1 MKPASLFAIVLALGL
16 YATPL
21 PTADAFGPERPV
33 WQDTANA
40 RWQSEMQRFAGLSD
54 GTVGVAVHNL
64 STGQTLSFNGDTLFP
79 MASTY
84 KVAVAGKIFS
94 MIDAGAISL
103 QQVVTVDRALMS
115 SGGIADLLPHS
126 GAALSVYNLLDLM
139 LTRSDNSAT
148 DVLVA
153 LAGGA
158 GAVNDWVKAAGV
170 QGLRVDSNTA
180 QLLYRAMGI
189 NPPSGAFQANV
200 NAALA
205 ADPALR
211 ERDAHDMPNMAFA
224 SDPRDSTTP
233 RAMADLLVALRTG
246 KLLTP
251 QSTSIFLS
259 IMERCRTGAK
269 RLAGMLPPGATV
281 AHKTGSLN
289 GLGADVGLV
298 TMPDGQIFAISVY
311 VMKDYKGHEA
321 RDQVMA
327 HAARAAYDYFLF
339 SAGHAGA

>member
-1 MKPASLFAIVLALGL
+1 MKPASLFAIILALGL

-21 PTADAFGPERPV
+21 PTADAFGPQRPV
-33 WQDTANA
+33 WQDTADA
-40 RWQSEMQRFAGLSD
+40 RWQTEMQRLAGLSD
-54 GTVGVAVHNL
+54 GTVGVAVRNL
-64 STGQTLSFNGDTLFP
+64 STGQTLSFNADTMFP

-103 QQVVTVDRALMS
+103 QQIVTVDQALMS

-158 GAVNDWVKAAGV
+158 GAVDSWVKAAGV
-170 QGLRVDSNTA
+170 RGLRVDSNTA

-189 NPPSGAFQANV
+189 NPPGGRFQTNV

-211 ERDAHDMPNMAFA
+211 ERDAHDLPNMAFA
-224 SDPRDSTTP
+224 ADPRDTATP

-246 KLLTP
+246 KLLSA
-251 QSTSIFLS
+251 QSTSVLLT

-269 RLAGMLPPGATV
+269 RLPGMLPPGASV

-289 GLGADVGLV
+289 GLGADVGV
-298 TMPDGQIFAISVY
+298 VAMPDGQIFAISVY
-311 VMKDYKGHEA
+311 VMKDHKGHEA
-321 RDQVMA
+321 RDQIMA

-339 SAGHAGA
+339 SAGHKGA